1 MGCYKFA
8 SPCYEYPKGRIEYI
22 NQILSLNVFGISL
35 GKKKGKISRIP
46 MFTKQILIALSYIP
60 ENAGDAKLN
69 MT

>member
-1 MGCYKFA
+1 MCLAFPWG
-8 SPCYEYPKGRIEYI
+8 
-22 NQILSLNVFGISL
+22 